1 MAFLRSAS
9 SKVEMLRKVPLF
21 SGLSPR
27 QLAQIAKLADEIE
40 VPAGKQLATAG
51 DVGHEL
57 FVIVDGDAS
66 VRMRG
71 GRTKRLGYGE
81 FFGEMSLIDG
91 GPRSATVVA
100 TTPMKLL
107 VLSHREFWSLLNAA
121 PQVTGKI
128 MRTLSQRLR
137 EAEATWSTC

>member
-9 SKVEMLRKVPLF
+9 SKAEMLRKVPLF

-27 QLAQIAKLADEIE
+27 QLAQIARLADEIE

-51 DVGHEL
+51 DTGHEL

-66 VRMRG
+66 VRVPG
-71 GRTKRLGYGE
+71 GRTKRLGHGD
-81 FFGEMSLIDG
+81 FFGEMSLVDG
-91 GPRSATVVA
+91 GPRSATVVSA
-100 TTPMKLL
+100 TPMKLL
-107 VLSHREFWSLLNAA
+107 VVSHREFWSLLNEA
-121 PQVTGKI
+121 PQVTAKI

-137 EAEATWSTC
+137 DAEATWSPC

>member
-21 SGLSPR
+21 SGLSQR
-27 QLAQIAKLADEIE
+27 QLEQIAKLADEIE
-40 VPAGKQLATAG
+40 VPAGRQLATAG
-51 DVGHEL
+51 ESGHEL
-57 FVIVDGDAS
+57 FVIVDGEVS
-66 VRMRG
+66 VRAKG
-71 GRTKRLGYGE
+71 GRTVRLGYGD
-81 FFGEMSLIDG
+81 FFGEMSLVDG

-107 VLSHREFWSLLNAA
+107 VVSHREFWSLLNEA
-121 PQVTGKI
+121 PQVAGKI

-137 EAEATWSTC
+137 DVEATWSAC

>member
-1 MAFLRSAS
+1 MAFLRSTS

-57 FVIVDGDAS
+57 FIIVDGDAS
-66 VRMRG
+66 VRVRG
-71 GRTKRLGYGE
+71 GRTKRLGYGD

-100 TTPMKLL
+100 ATPMKLL
-107 VLSHREFWSLLNAA
+107 VLSHREFWSLLNEA
-121 PQVTGKI
+121 PQVTAKI

>member
-21 SGLSPR
+21 SGLSQR
-27 QLAQIAKLADEIE
+27 QLEQIAKLADEIE
-40 VPAGKQLATAG
+40 VPAGRQLATVG
-51 DVGHEL
+51 ESGHEL
-57 FVIVDGDAS
+57 FVIVDGEAS
-66 VRMRG
+66 VRAKG
-71 GRTKRLGYGE
+71 GRTVRLGYGD
-81 FFGEMSLIDG
+81 FFGEMSLVDG

-107 VLSHREFWSLLNAA
+107 VVSHREFWSLLNEA
-121 PQVTGKI
+121 PQVAGKI

-137 EAEATWSTC
+137 DVEATWSAC

>member
-1 MAFLRSAS
+1 MAFLRSTS

-21 SGLSPR
+21 SGLSQR
-27 QLAQIAKLADEIE
+27 QLEQIAKLADEVE
-40 VPAGKQLATAG
+40 VPAGKQLATTG

-57 FVIVDGDAS
+57 FIIVEGGAS
-66 VRMRG
+66 VRARG
-71 GRTKRLGYGE
+71 GRTKRLGYGD
-81 FFGEMSLIDG
+81 FFGEMSLVDG

-107 VLSHREFWSLLNAA
+107 VLSHREFWSLLNEA
-121 PQVTGKI
+121 PQVTAKI

-137 EAEATWSTC
+137 DAEATWSNC

>member
-1 MAFLRSAS
+1 MAFLRSTS

-66 VRMRG
+66 VRVRG

-100 TTPMKLL
+100 ATPMKLL
-107 VLSHREFWSLLNAA
+107 VVSHREFWSLLNEA
-121 PQVTGKI
+121 PQVTAKI